1 MRLSVGGE
9 VVLRDCCLSA
19 DGHGCSAWG
28 VLLWSDVITPLSAP
42 GYERTLFFLAHLKD

>member
-28 VLLWSDVITPLSAP
+28 VLLWSDVIIQVMRELCSSW
-42 GYERTLFFLAHLKD
+42 LI